1 MFSQIAVLVVL
12 ILLNAYF
19 AASEI
24 AFISLND
31 AKIEKQAKEGNK
43 KAKQIYKMLKNPS
56 KFLATIQ
63 IGITLAGFLSSAFAS
78 DAFADK
84 LAPMLNNL
92 LPMLGTDT
100 WRTISI
106 ILITILLS
114 FFTLVFGELV
124 PKRLAMKYYEKV
136 SFGTIGVIRGISF
149 ITAPFVKLL
158 TFSTNVISKIFG
170 VKENEEEIVT
180 EEEIKMMIDEGE
192 EKGTIDQEEKELLNN
207 VFEFNDTT
215 ASEIMTPRIDIFA
228 LKISQD
234 LYEVLD
240 ELDDYKYSRIPVY
253 EDTIDNIKGIILIK
267 DILKDLRDKKKINI
281 KKLIKEVHFVPES
294 VPIDKLFRQLQRN
307 KMQMAIVI
315 DEYGGTAGLVT
326 MEDIL
331 EELVGNI
338 FDEHDEEELEYEL
351 IDENTYMVNG
361 NISIGDLEKI
371 IGIEISDGDYETLS
385 GYLLGKLEELPP
397 EGEEKYNENDRLNI
411 KVLRNNKEKECY
423 AVLKKDKNGNLTIG
437 IYLAILNNVST
448 KEEVTYVF
456 KNNESG
462 SSRGLM
468 CALEIYNRIT
478 DFDIT
483 KGDIIA
489 GTGSIEA
496 DGTVGDIDGVKYK
509 IKGAVKNKAKV
520 FIVPSGNYDEALK
533 LKEKNNYDIEL
544 IKADNLHNV
553 IENLKNR

>member
-124 PKRLAMKYYEKV
+124 PKSLAMKYYEKV

-397 EGEEKYNENDRLNI
+397 EGEETIIEDGK
-411 KVLRNNKEKECY
+411 
-423 AVLKKDKNGNLTIG
+423 LT
-437 IYLAILNNVST
+437 
-448 KEEVTYVF
+448 
-456 KNNESG
+456 
-462 SSRGLM
+462 
-468 CALEIYNRIT
+468 
-478 DFDIT
+478 
-483 KGDIIA
+483 
-489 GTGSIEA
+489 
-496 DGTVGDIDGVKYK
+496 YK
-509 IKGAVKNKAKV
+509 IEEYEDKRIKRVKICKNK
-520 FIVPSGNYDEALK
+520 
-533 LKEKNNYDIEL
+533 
-544 IKADNLHNV
+544 
-553 IENLKNR
+553 